1 VTFNRWGKEE
11 ARESGEGEE
20 THGSRERKEA
30 EKQGKV
36 GQTSSIC
43 QKKEEEVGIVKCQWP
58 LC

>member
-1 VTFNRWGKEE
+1 MTFNGWGKEE

-30 EKQGKV
+30 EKQGKE
-36 GQTSSIC
+36 GQASSIC
-43 QKKEEEVGIVKCQWP
+43 QKKGEEVGIVKCQRP